1 MSRQLR
7 LSAREAVVFRQDR
20 NALRSITEEPPEAR
34 AQLLFRQL
42 ALTHPPVPH
51 GVDERQELVERGVFP
66 RGRRRGL
73 VQKLE
78 RDAAHRMA
86 RKLLAG

>member
-1 MSRQLR
+1 M
-7 LSAREAVVFRQDR
+7 LSSFSAS
-20 NALRSITEEPPEAR
+20 LRSRTRPS
-34 AQLLFRQL
+34 
-42 ALTHPPVPH
+42 PH
-51 GVDERQELVERGVFP
+51 GVDQRQELVERGVFP

-73 VQKLE
+73 LQKLE